1 MVPDPDRAEEA
12 EGVLNPASGYG
23 PDGRLYLLPRVVAQ
37 GNYSRVGLAEV
48 VLDEGYRCRWNAAG
62 SSSSLTRGGSAGS
75 ITAEWRIR
83 VSHGSPTSVSTS

>member
-1 MVPDPDRAEEA
+1 MVEVPYQLTRVGTVMVPDPDRAEEA

-48 VLDEGYRCRWNAAG
+48 VLD
-62 SSSSLTRGGSAGS
+62 
-75 ITAEWRIR
+75 
-83 VSHGSPTSVSTS
+83 